1 LTALN
6 IAQRKIA
13 AGGRTAHGYECQS
26 STTARSSRQL
36 QDTKMNSNP
45 QRGSLDIQ
53 IGHKAFAGSNGTL
66 LALKDILLTIDPGEF
81 VCVVGGSGCG
91 KTTLLRRIAGLDTDY
106 EGAVLLDGTKLTGP
120 GLDRGVVFQ
129 EHRLLSWLT
138 LHDNVGFG
146 LAGLPP
152 EERSR
157 NIRHYIRLVGLDKF
171 EYEYPHQL
179 SGGMSQ
185 RVAIARALVG
195 RPEVLLLDEPF
206 ASLDALTRIRMQQEI
221 LCIWEAEQTTVVL
234 VTHDI
239 EEAVYLADRIVI
251 MSPQPG
257 TITSILRV
265 RLPRPRDRADREFV
279 SLRKLVHD
287 EFFAA
292 GAATLLADHA

>member
-1 LTALN
+1 MYTRLTDSFRRTRCEPFKNLSS
-6 IAQRKIA
+6 IMVKDGFDRRGTVKI
-13 AGGRTAHGYECQS
+13 EIVQ
-26 STTARSSRQL
+26 
-36 QDTKMNSNP
+36 
-45 QRGSLDIQ
+45 
-53 IGHKAFAGSNGTL
+53 KAFSGSKGTP

-91 KTTLLRRIAGLDTDY
+91 KTTLLRIIAGLETDY
-106 EGAVLLDGTKLTGP
+106 EGAVFLDDKPLSGT

-138 LHDNVGFG
+138 VHDNVGFG
-146 LAGLPP
+146 LAGLTPQQRSK
-152 EERSR
+152 EDRSR
-157 NIRHYIRLVGLDKF
+157 DIRHYIHLVGLDEF

-206 ASLDALTRIRMQQEI
+206 ASLDALTRMRMQQEI
-221 LCIWEAEQTTVVL
+221 LRIWQAERTTVVL

-239 EEAVYLADRIVI
+239 EEAVYLADRVVV

-257 TITSILRV
+257 TIRNVLPV
-265 RLPRPRDRADREFV
+265 RLPRPRDRTDREFV
-279 SLRKLVHD
+279 RVRRSVHD
-287 EFFAA
+287 ELFAPS
-292 GAATLLADHA
+292 ATAHLVADNF